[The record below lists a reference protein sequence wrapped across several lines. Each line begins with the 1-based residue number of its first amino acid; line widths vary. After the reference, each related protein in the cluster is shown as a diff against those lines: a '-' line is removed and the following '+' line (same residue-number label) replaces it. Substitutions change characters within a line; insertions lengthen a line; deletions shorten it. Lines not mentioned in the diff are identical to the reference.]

1 MRRLVRIVMTSVG
14 CVIALTMA
22 TAVSAGATVSPT
34 TGQPGAPANTCP
46 GTAGT
51 PGGSIGAGGSPFNP
65 IGQAGVVYAGN
76 PSTHSLVANSTVAIS
91 QYDAAC
97 FRPTH

>member
-1 MRRLVRIVMTSVG
+1 MTCVG
-14 CVIALTMA
+14 CVITLTMA
-22 TAVSAGATVSPT
+22 TTVSAGALVTPT
-34 TGQPGAPANTCP
+34 TGQPGAPNNTCP

-51 PGGSIGAGGSPFNP
+51 PGNSVGAAGSPFNP
-65 IGQAGVVYAGN
+65 AGQAGIVYAGN
-76 PSTHSLVANSTVAIS
+76 PSTASLQHSNSAVAIS